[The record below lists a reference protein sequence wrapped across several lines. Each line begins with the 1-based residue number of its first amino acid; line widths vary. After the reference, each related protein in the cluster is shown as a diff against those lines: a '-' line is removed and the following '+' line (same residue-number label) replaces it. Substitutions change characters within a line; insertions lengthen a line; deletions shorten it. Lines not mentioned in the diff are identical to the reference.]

1 MDDNRVWRGF
11 SALVRFFTLA
21 SGWWLIA
28 LSVANCVEMV
38 VRKLFGFSLQGVDE
52 VGAYTL
58 AVISALGFSYALL
71 VRGHTRVDFLLSR
84 LPVWLQAVLNTLAM
98 ATLAAVAVFAA
109 WRAWAV
115 LAESIEFDSHSTSPL
130 QTPLWLPQS
139 LWFTGYAL
147 FAVAASAMAAHAC
160 FLLGRD
166 HARLNRAYGPPTLD
180 EEIEAETGGIR
191 VGADATAEGGR

>member
-28 LSVANCVEMV
+28 LSVVTCFEMA
-38 VRKLFGFSLQGVDE
+38 VRKLFSFSLQGVDE

-58 AVISALGFSYALL
+58 AVISAFGFSYALL
-71 VRGHTRVDFLLSR
+71 MRGHTRVDFLLSR
-84 LPVWLQAVLNTLAM
+84 LPVRLQATLNTLAM

-115 LAESIEFDSHSTSPL
+115 LSESIEFDSHSTSPL

-139 LWFTGYAL
+139 LWFTGYLL
-147 FAVAASAMAAHAC
+147 FAIAAATMAAHAC
-160 FLLGRD
+160 WLLTRD
-166 HARLNRAYGPPTLD
+166 HARLNRVYGPPTLD

-191 VGADATAEGGR
+191 IGADAPTETGR